1 MKSRMLRR
9 ATALKQGDPRP
20 DRQLGE
26 HSADLPRRMGRIRDP
41 AGGGLAVP
49 MGFLKFRAEWNRKR
63 TGSGC
68 STCTKRATTP
78 PRSWISLKS
87 IETLEKKKPGT
98 ISKFFSSHPPTDDR
112 IKRAQKEIQEDLKSQ
127 PEYVLDTSEFHDVRH
142 RLAMLEHR
150 VKNQP
155 EDPNRPTLRRR
166 TDRVD
171 QNGKGSDDDERPTLK
186 RGIAAHLPALRE
198 GSSGFK

>member
-1 MKSRMLRR
+1 
-9 ATALKQGDPRP
+9 
-20 DRQLGE
+20 
-26 HSADLPRRMGRIRDP
+26 
-41 AGGGLAVP
+41 
-49 MGFLKFRAEWNRKR
+49 MGFPEIPRAMEQEADRLGLQYMYKAGYDPTAFVDFFER
-63 TGSGC
+63 
-68 STCTKRATTP
+68 
-78 PRSWISLKS
+78 IQ
-87 IETLEKKKPGT
+87 TLEKKKPGT
-98 ISKFFSSHPPTDDR
+98 ISKIFSSHPPTDDR

-186 RGIAAHLPALRE
+186 RRQ
-198 GSSGFK
+198 